1 MTTLRIHT
9 IIRAYR
15 RSHSLTQTQFGELLG
30 VTAQAVSK
38 WERQLCYPDITLLPA
53 LARVLGVSLEYLLG
67 ADEAS

>member
-9 IIRAYR
+9 CIRAYR
-15 RSHSLTQTQFGELLG
+15 RAHSMSQTEFGELLG

-38 WERQLCYPDITLLPA
+38 WERQLSYPDITILPA

-67 ADEAS
+67 SDDAS